1 MTLSPAPANFVAY
14 WNPKITGG
22 WKYLLPPLSERKV
35 LCLSARPV
43 ALSVGQASLYG
54 QLTLLHDTQLQGI
67 PRTADPLTPVEP
79 GNLNWRSLEDL
90 LCHDGLLSDEQK
102 FDGFVLHDMEGVVLH
117 QGNLPRIFQ
126 LLCKLPLLLRRD
138 GFVYLG
144 ARNPHAPAQLMSRL
158 FRRRRRAEHRLVSV
172 RAIRDALRSAG
183 FASTHTHAFLT
194 WDTTLAEVI
203 PQRGYRASKNRE
215 NFGER
220 LKEMLYGRVGSRWL
234 APAYGVVAQIGPSA
248 VVESTL
254 DQVAKRVAQAPP
266 FRDGPPIIIKNYLL
280 FPGSKAIVTLGAE
293 GREAHDVVAVLTT
306 DALAI
311 ERRRVEVEVLS
322 KLAQLPQRLAC
333 LVPVP
338 LDQFVIGR
346 TQCYLLNRLPGVT
359 LDVESGA
366 LGHITEQALEFVIDL
381 HRETSTAVAVDE
393 SIYRDLFWSLV
404 EAAESRNPA
413 VSEELRAWDKPLR
426 ACVMG
431 AQVPSV
437 WMHGDYKV
445 ENIMYDQQR
454 RRLTGVIDWELA
466 RNPGLPLL
474 DPLYLLIYNRIIRG
488 QTPVESVAQMI
499 WLGQRSDVE
508 SALLRRY
515 LDGVGVADSLVPAL
529 STMFI
534 AHHIGC
540 RLHFGANQASME
552 LLRNIIHETGK
563 MLERSAEHLR
573 KPPPE

>member
-1 MTLSPAPANFVAY
+1 MTVAPAPATSVAY

-22 WKYLLPPLSERKV
+22 WKYLLPPLSERKI
-35 LCLSARPV
+35 LCLSAGSP
-43 ALSVGQASLYG
+43 ALSADQASLYG
-54 QLTLLHDTQLQGI
+54 QLTLLHDSQLQGI
-67 PRTADPLTPVEP
+67 PRATYALTPVEP

-90 LCHDGLLSDEQK
+90 LSRAGPLSDEEK
-102 FDGFVLHDMEGVVLH
+102 FDGFVLHDLEGVLLH
-117 QGNLPRIFQ
+117 QGNLPRIVQ

-158 FRRRRRAEHRLVSV
+158 FRRRQRPEHRLVSV
-172 RAIRDALRSAG
+172 RTIRAALRSAG
-183 FASTHTHAFLT
+183 FASTQTHAFLT
-194 WDTTLAEVI
+194 WHTTLAEVV
-203 PQRGYRASKNRE
+203 PLRGYRTSKNRE
-215 NFGER
+215 NFRER
-220 LKEMLYGRVGSRWL
+220 LKEVLYGRVGSRWL
-234 APAYGVVAQIGPSA
+234 APAYAVVAQVNPSA
-248 VVESTL
+248 VLESTMDL
-254 DQVAKRVAQAPP
+254 VAKRVAQAPP
-266 FRDGPPIIIKNYLL
+266 FRDGTPIIIKNYLL

-293 GREAHDVVAVLTT
+293 GRAAHDVVAVLTT

-366 LGHITEQALEFVIDL
+366 LGPITEQALEFVVDL
-381 HRETSTAVAVDE
+381 HRETSTVAVVDE
-393 SIYRDLFWSLV
+393 SIYRNLFWSLV

-413 VSEELRAWDKPLR
+413 VSEELRAWDEPLR

-431 AQVPSV
+431 ARVPSV

-445 ENIMYDQQR
+445 ENIMYDQHR

-488 QTPVESVAQMI
+488 QTPIESVAQMI
-499 WLGQRSDVE
+499 WLGQRSDAE

-515 LDGVGVADSLVPAL
+515 LDGVGIVDSLIPAL
-529 STMFI
+529 SAMFV

-540 RLHFGANQASME
+540 RLHFNANKAWM
-552 LLRNIIHETGK
+552 LRNIVHETHK
-563 MLERSAEHLR
+563 MLEQSAEHLQMA
-573 KPPPE
+573 PHG

>member
-1 MTLSPAPANFVAY
+1 MTLSPAPATSIAY
-14 WNPKITGG
+14 WNPEITGG

-35 LCLSARPV
+35 LCLSARPP
-43 ALSVGQASLYG
+43 ALSAGQASLYG

-67 PRTADPLTPVEP
+67 PRAADAPIPVEP
-79 GNLNWRSLEDL
+79 GNLSWRSLEDL
-90 LCHDGLLSDEQK
+90 LSRDGSLSDEEK
-102 FDGFVLHDMEGVVLH
+102 FDGFVLHDLEGVVLH
-117 QGNLPRIFQ
+117 QGNLPRIVR

-144 ARNPHAPAQLMSRL
+144 ARNPHAPAQLLSRL
-158 FRRRRRAEHRLVSV
+158 FRQRQRREHPLVGV
-172 RAIRDALRSAG
+172 RAIRAALRLAG
-183 FASTHTHAFLT
+183 FASMRTHAFLT

-203 PQRGYRASKNRE
+203 PQRGYHASKNRE
-215 NFGER
+215 KFGER
-220 LKEMLYGRVGSRWL
+220 LKEVLYGRVGSRWL
-234 APAYGVVAQIGPSA
+234 APAYAVVAQVKRSA
-248 VVESTL
+248 VLESTL
-254 DQVAKRVAQAPP
+254 DMVSKRVARAPP
-266 FRDGPPIIIKNYLL
+266 FRDGAPIIIKNYLL

-293 GREAHDVVAVLTT
+293 GRAAHDVVAVLTT

-311 ERRRVEVEVLS
+311 ERRRVEVEALS
-322 KLAQLPQRLAC
+322 KLARLPQRLAC

-366 LGHITEQALEFVIDL
+366 LGHITEQALEFIVDL
-381 HRETSTAVAVDE
+381 HRETSTVAVVDE
-393 SIYRDLFWSLV
+393 SIYRNLFWSLV

-413 VSEELRAWDKPLR
+413 VSEELRAWDEPLR

-431 AQVPSV
+431 VRVPSV

-454 RRLTGVIDWELA
+454 CRLTGVIDWELS

-488 QTPVESVAQMI
+488 QDPIESVAQMI
-499 WLGQRSDVE
+499 WLGQRSDAE

-515 LDGVGVADSLVPAL
+515 LDGVGIVDSLVPAL
-529 STMFI
+529 SAMFV

-540 RLHFGANQASME
+540 RLHINANNASM
-552 LLRNIIHETGK
+552 LRNVVREIHK
-563 MLERSAEHLR
+563 MLEQSAGHLR
-573 KPPPE
+573 MTPPG